1 MGGARIQNEDKKMSL
16 GKKELPFPEKESQQ
30 KKKKKKNEWR
40 KTGTHLSWKGIS
52 G

>member
-30 KKKKKKNEWR
+30 KKKKRNMNGER
-40 KTGTHLSWKGIS
+40 QGNI
-52 G
+52 